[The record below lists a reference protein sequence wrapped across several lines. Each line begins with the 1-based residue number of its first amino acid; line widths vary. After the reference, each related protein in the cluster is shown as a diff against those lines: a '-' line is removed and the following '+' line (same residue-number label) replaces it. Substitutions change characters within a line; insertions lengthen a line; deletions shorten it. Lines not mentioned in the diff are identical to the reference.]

1 MKNYNL
7 FLNER
12 ADSISQMFKGSSTN
26 SSESDSEKNTKE
38 NSTIWDKY
46 KYSDIIETRNF
57 NHEQVQRIIFS
68 ETSDRNWEL
77 AYTHITNLIK
87 LLNITEENKD
97 ISSINININ
106 YEFERALPAEA
117 QILKGSFSVPIYT
130 FGDGSLENKENG
142 YKIGNLSE
150 AIRMCY
156 DQSIILKQAYSPPIR
171 LTSGPEISSF
181 EDEDIFEKKDVELT
195 FLGCVKESP
204 TKNNYFN
211 SYFTFKTFN
220 EDNTTEPIEFHIFND
235 QISETTQGYSVITFY
250 VTFVLLVGSY
260 VRDYLASEPET
271 IMLEEMPHA
280 KRIVDL
286 CEGIKIARY
295 GYDFRNEEY
304 LYTILIELMRSPD
317 YLKILTDSSLDYFR
331 SREKLTKDDD

>member
-1 MKNYNL
+1 
-7 FLNER
+7 
-12 ADSISQMFKGSSTN
+12 
-26 SSESDSEKNTKE
+26 
-38 NSTIWDKY
+38 
-46 KYSDIIETRNF
+46 
-57 NHEQVQRIIFS
+57 
-68 ETSDRNWEL
+68 
-77 AYTHITNLIK
+77 
-87 LLNITEENKD
+87 
-97 ISSINININ
+97 
-106 YEFERALPAEA
+106 
-117 QILKGSFSVPIYT
+117 
-130 FGDGSLENKENG
+130 
-142 YKIGNLSE
+142 
-150 AIRMCY
+150 MCY

-171 LTSGPEISSF
+171 LTSGREISSF

-260 VRDYLASEPET
+260 VRDYLANEPET

-317 YLKILTDSSLDYFR
+317 YLKILTDSSLDEFR

>member
-46 KYSDIIETRNF
+46 KYSNITETRNF
-57 NHEQVQRIIFS
+57 NHDQVQRIIFS

-77 AYTHITNLIK
+77 AYPHITNLIN

-97 ISSINININ
+97 ISSIDININ
-106 YEFERALPAEA
+106 YEFDRALPAEA
-117 QILKGSFSVPIYT
+117 QTLKGSFSVPIYT
-130 FGDGSLENKENG
+130 FGLKTEENIESG

-150 AIRMCY
+150 AIRNCY
-156 DQSIILKQAYSPPIR
+156 NQRIILNEAYSPPIR

-181 EDEDIFEKKDVELT
+181 EDESSFVKKNVELT
-195 FLGCVKESP
+195 FIGCVNETNK
-204 TKNNYFN
+204 KNYFN
-211 SYFTFKTFN
+211 SYFTFKAVN
-220 EDNTTEPIEFHIFND
+220 DDNTTEPIEFHIFND